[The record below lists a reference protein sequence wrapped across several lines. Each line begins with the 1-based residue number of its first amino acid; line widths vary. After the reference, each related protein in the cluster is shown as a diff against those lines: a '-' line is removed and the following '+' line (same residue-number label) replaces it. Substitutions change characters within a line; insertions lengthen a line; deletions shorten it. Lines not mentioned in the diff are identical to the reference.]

1 MDIRAK
7 GQRRMNA
14 ENMHQRLAEIICELS
29 LRTGHFVLASGK
41 TSSYYLDC
49 RKTTLHPEGSYLVG
63 ELMNAALGERGW
75 DVAAVGGLTLGADP
89 VATAVALTSHLRGR
103 PVSAFIVRKEK
114 KEHGTGQRIEG
125 APPAGSRVVL
135 VEDVVTTGGSTLVA
149 ARAVREA
156 GLEVAGA
163 LAVVD
168 REEGGRE
175 ALIETGIELVSL
187 FTASELLSLGG

>member
-1 MDIRAK
+1 
-7 GQRRMNA
+7 MNA
-14 ENMHQRLAEIICELS
+14 ENMHQRLAEILCELS

-63 ELMNAALGERGW
+63 ELMNDALLERGW
-75 DVAAVGGLTLGADP
+75 NVAAVGGLTMGADP
-89 VATAVALTSHLRGR
+89 VATAVALTSYLRKR
-103 PVSAFIVRKEK
+103 SVSAFIVRKER

-125 APPAGSRVVL
+125 APPAGSRVAL

-156 GLEVAGA
+156 GLEVIGA

-168 REEGGRE
+168 RAEGGGKALRE
-175 ALIETGIELVSL
+175 AGIELVSL
-187 FTASELLSLGG
+187 FTASELLSRGH